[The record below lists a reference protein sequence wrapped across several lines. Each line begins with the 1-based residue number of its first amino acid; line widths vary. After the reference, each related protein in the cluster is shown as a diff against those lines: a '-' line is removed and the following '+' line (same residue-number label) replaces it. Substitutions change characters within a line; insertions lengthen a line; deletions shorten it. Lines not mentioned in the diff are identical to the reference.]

1 MAWNLVNLSICN
13 FSQWNPFSMNRTK
26 ENLSLFCL
34 IYKHSSAY
42 PAKVGMFK
50 IHPKV
55 PECMSDEAKA
65 FIMNCFTPNPDDRAT
80 AAELLMDSFL
90 RSHPRKKAKAVQE
103 ADSKDF
109 LNAGKPSS
117 HICLKFLQRPAKTC
131 CDPWSLTRLVKNITM
146 SKQALMCLCSRI
158 PTQPLRSNLHL
169 CGGHWFAFRFH
180 RPVRLPGP
188 EVGCVH
194 QQNGWNFWKSTQQ
207 QLLVVSLLL
216 ITLNLT
222 LTSACLGFRT
232 WLSYIHPSFFV

>member
-1 MAWNLVNLSICN
+1 
-13 FSQWNPFSMNRTK
+13 MNMTK
-26 ENLSLFCL
+26 DNVSLFCL
-34 IYKHSSAY
+34 IYKHSSTS

-103 ADSKDF
+103 PDSKDF

-117 HICLKFLQRPAKTC
+117 RVCLRFLQRPAETC
-131 CDPWSLTRLVKNITM
+131 CDPPNLSGRVRNITV
-146 SKQALMCLCSRI
+146 SKQAFMCLCSRI
-158 PTQPLRSNLHL
+158 PTQPLRPHLHL
-169 CGGHWFAFRFH
+169 CGGHGFAFRFH

-188 EVGCVH
+188 EVGGVH
-194 QQNGWNFWKSTQQ
+194 QQNGGNF
-207 QLLVVSLLL
+207 
-216 ITLNLT
+216 
-222 LTSACLGFRT
+222 
-232 WLSYIHPSFFV
+232 

>member
-1 MAWNLVNLSICN
+1 
-13 FSQWNPFSMNRTK
+13 MNMTK
-26 ENLSLFCL
+26 DNLSLFCL
-34 IYKHSSAY
+34 IYKHSFTY

-103 ADSKDF
+103 PDSKDF

-117 HICLKFLQRPAKTC
+117 RVWLKFLRRAAKTC
-131 CDPWSLTRLVKNITM
+131 RHPWNLTRLVKNTT
-146 SKQALMCLCSRI
+146 SPKQALMCLCSRI

-169 CGGHWFAFRFH
+169 CGGRRFAFGFH

-188 EVGCVH
+188 EVGGVH
-194 QQNGWNFWKSTQQ
+194 RQNGGNFWKSTQQ
-207 QLLVVSLLL
+207 QLLVVRLWL
-216 ITLNLT
+216 IRLNLAP
-222 LTSACLGFRT
+222 TSACLGLRT
-232 WLSYIHPSFFV
+232 WLSDIRASCLV